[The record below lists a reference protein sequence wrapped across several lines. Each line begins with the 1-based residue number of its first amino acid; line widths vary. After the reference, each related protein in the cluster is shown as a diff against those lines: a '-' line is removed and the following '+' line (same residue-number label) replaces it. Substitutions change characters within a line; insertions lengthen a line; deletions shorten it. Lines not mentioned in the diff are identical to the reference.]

1 MRMGTLTVWPVGI
14 QVRALP
20 DPSNPGQM
28 QVAVALGGGLE
39 ALAARGII
47 INVAIGVDGFTAEAL
62 RAQGQPTPN
71 PFTCQALLDTGA
83 STLAIDQSIA
93 RNLGLS
99 RRGIVVN
106 HTANG
111 LRQSNLYAVSIVFP
125 ATSLRSY
132 NLLRA
137 SEVDLSTQ
145 PFKCL
150 IGRDVLSRWH
160 VHYNGQTG
168 AVSIAD

>member
-1 MRMGTLTVWPVGI
+1 MGTLTVWPIGI
-14 QVRALP
+14 QIQTRP
-20 DPSNPGQM
+20 DPNNPGQM
-28 QVAVALGGGLE
+28 QVGVALGGGAT
-39 ALAARGII
+39 ALAAQGII
-47 INVAIGVDGFTAEAL
+47 LNIAIGVDVFTADAL
-62 RAQGQPTPN
+62 RALGQPVPN
-71 PFTCQALLDTGA
+71 PFLCQALLDTGA
-83 STLAIDQSIA
+83 STLALDRSIA
-93 RNLGLS
+93 QSLGLA
-99 RRGIVVN
+99 RRGVVIN

-111 LRQSNLYAVSIVFP
+111 LRQSNLYAVSLLFP